1 MMRRSSEESY
11 MTLGLFGRLSAHLIL
26 GAGLAAC
33 SGGATPATTS
43 GNAPPTLTAGP
54 SPTGTEVV
62 PFTIHV
68 PDAVLTD
75 LKERLARTR
84 LPDTIEGSGWTY
96 GTDLAYLKELIT
108 YWREKFDW
116 REQERRLNA
125 FEQFRTN
132 IDGINVHFVHR
143 RSAQP
148 NALPLLVTHGW
159 PGSFVEFTKIIDPLS
174 NPTAHGGRAQDAFH
188 VVAASI
194 PGYGFSDAPRQP
206 GYGPARMAEILA
218 KLMARLG
225 YTRYGAQGGDWGSI
239 ISRTL
244 AIQDAEHVAGLHL
257 NFCFGGA
264 PAGGASA
271 IDALPP
277 AEAEKVRGRLFATG
291 EEQGYS
297 GIQGTKPQT
306 LGYALND
313 SPAGLAAWI
322 VEKFRSWC
330 DCDGNVE
337 KKFTKDELLTNITLY
352 WVTQTPTS
360 SARLY
365 YESRHAGPLDARR
378 VEVPTGCA
386 IFPRELTYAPRVWLE
401 PRMNLVHWSELPRG
415 GHFAALEEPE
425 LLVDDVRKFFSGLR
439 GGAKSN

>member
-1 MMRRSSEESY
+1 MSFSSFWRGVGTC
-11 MTLGLFGRLSAHLIL
+11 MIL
-26 GAGLAAC
+26 GAGLWGCGGTGGTPSGTGSGQTAT
-33 SGGATPATTS
+33 SGGAAQATP
-43 GNAPPTLTAGP
+43 
-54 SPTGTEVV
+54 GTQIL

-68 PDAVLTD
+68 PDAVLVD
-75 LKERLARTR
+75 LKERLARSR
-84 LPDTIEGSGWTY
+84 LPDAIEGSGWSY
-96 GTDLAYLKELIT
+96 GTDLAYLKELVA

-125 FEQFRTN
+125 YEQFKTN
-132 IDGINVHFVHR
+132 IDGIDVHFIHR
-143 RSAQP
+143 RSTQP
-148 NALPLLVTHGW
+148 NALPLLITHGW
-159 PGSFVEFTKIIDPLS
+159 PGSFVEFAKIIDPLT
-174 NPTAHGGRAQDAFH
+174 NPVSHGARSEDAFH
-188 VVAASI
+188 VVIPSI

-206 GYGPARMAEILA
+206 GYGPQRMADIFA

-239 ISRTL
+239 ISRSV
-244 AIQDAEHVAGLHL
+244 AIQDAPHVAGLHL
-257 NFCFGGA
+257 NFCFGGPPQGA
-264 PAGGASA
+264 PNA

-277 AEAEKVRGRLFATG
+277 AEAQKVRARLFATG

-313 SPAGLAAWI
+313 SPVGLAAWI

-352 WVTQTPTS
+352 WVTQTATS

-365 YESRHAGPLDARR
+365 YESRHAGPPDNRR
-378 VEVPTGCA
+378 IEVPTGCA
-386 IFPRELTYAPRVWLE
+386 IFPKELTYAPRVWLE
-401 PRMNLVHWSELPRG
+401 PRMNLVHWTEMPRG

-425 LLVDDVRKFFSGLR
+425 LLVEDVRTFFRGLR
-439 GGAKSN
+439 SNP